1 MNRKPDI
8 RDMEAILERIR
19 RDKAKTDNPN
29 PDLPKAAPTTSFRPK
44 EVYSGPTK
52 ETVEPV
58 EDDSAQVN
66 PELPVAV
73 PLTQRKP
80 VDYNRGDLFL
90 PITPAEPQTP
100 SPPKAASTDRRE
112 ERKPATNADKSDA
125 DRLLDVWEQKHPYEM
140 RHREQV
146 IDMAIYAGLFI
157 SVPGREAKWKAIEP
171 ALVRWE
177 DEGKITAW
185 LGGMY
190 QINPLKF
197 ENLR

>member
-1 MNRKPDI
+1 MKINVMAQIKSVKDEKSTQ
-8 RDMEAILERIR
+8 EAE
-19 RDKAKTDNPN
+19 
-29 PDLPKAAPTTSFRPK
+29 
-44 EVYSGPTK
+44 PTK
-52 ETVEPV
+52 VKTEVEVVEPV
-58 EDDSAQVN
+58 EDN
-66 PELPVAV
+66 PVAV
-73 PLTQRKP
+73 PMTQRKP

-100 SPPKAASTDRRE
+100 SIPLATSTD
-112 ERKPATNADKSDA
+112 RKPATNADKSDA

-171 ALVRWE
+171 ALIRWE
-177 DEGKITAW
+177 DEGKITIWIDAR
-185 LGGMY
+185 Y

-197 ENLR
+197 PNLR

>member
-1 MNRKPDI
+1 MTTHDLLVTLKQRNIKLSVDDGNLRYHVPKGELTDELKQAIRKH
-8 RDMEAILERIR
+8 
-19 RDKAKTDNPN
+19 
-29 PDLPKAAPTTSFRPK
+29 KAALIGVLTASTEAEPSTTKNDSQL
-44 EVYSGPTK
+44 EVKT
-52 ETVEPV
+52 
-58 EDDSAQVN
+58 
-66 PELPVAV
+66 
-73 PLTQRKP
+73 TQRKP
-80 VDYNRGDLFL
+80 VNDNRGDLFL

-157 SVPGREAKWKAIEP
+157 SLSGREAKWKAIEP
-171 ALVRWE
+171 SLVRWE

-185 LGGMY
+185 IDARY

>member
-1 MNRKPDI
+1 MNKKPTI
-8 RDMEAILERIR
+8 ADMEAVLEKYR

-73 PLTQRKP
+73 PMTQRKP
-80 VDYNRGDLFL
+80 VNDNRGDWFL

-100 SPPKAASTDRRE
+100 SIPLALATSTDR
-112 ERKPATNADKSDA
+112 KPTNDADKSDA
-125 DRLLDVWEQKHPYEM
+125 DRLLEAWEQKHPYEM

-197 ENLR
+197 PNLR

>member
-1 MNRKPDI
+1 MKINVMGL
-8 RDMEAILERIR
+8 MESVKHENETREAE
-19 RDKAKTDNPN
+19 
-29 PDLPKAAPTTSFRPK
+29 
-44 EVYSGPTK
+44 PTK
-52 ETVEPV
+52 VKTEVEVVEPV
-58 EDDSAQVN
+58 EDKQVN

-73 PLTQRKP
+73 PTTQRKP
-80 VDYNRGDLFL
+80 VNDNRGDWFL

-146 IDMAIYAGLFI
+146 IDMAIYAGLFS
-157 SVPGREAKWKAIEP
+157 SVSGREAKWQAIEP
-171 ALVRWE
+171 AIIRWE

-185 LGGMY
+185 IDARY

>member
-1 MNRKPDI
+1 
-8 RDMEAILERIR
+8 MESVKHENETREAE
-19 RDKAKTDNPN
+19 
-29 PDLPKAAPTTSFRPK
+29 
-44 EVYSGPTK
+44 PTK
-52 ETVEPV
+52 VKTEVEVEAVEPV
-58 EDDSAQVN
+58 EDKQVN

-73 PLTQRKP
+73 PTTQRKP
-80 VDYNRGDLFL
+80 VNDNRGDWFL

-100 SPPKAASTDRRE
+100 SIPLATSTD
-112 ERKPATNADKSDA
+112 RKPATNADKSDA
-125 DRLLDVWEQKHPYEM
+125 DRLLSVWADEHPYEM

-171 ALVRWE
+171 AIIRWE

-185 LGGMY
+185 IDARY

>member
-1 MNRKPDI
+1 MKRKPDI
-8 RDMEAILERIR
+8 RDMEAMLERIR

-58 EDDSAQVN
+58 EAGPAQVN

-73 PLTQRKP
+73 PMTQRKP
-80 VDYNRGDLFL
+80 VNDNRGDWFL

-100 SPPKAASTDRRE
+100 SIPLATSTD
-112 ERKPATNADKSDA
+112 RKPATNADKSDA
-125 DRLLDVWEQKHPYEM
+125 DRLLDVWEDKHPYEM

-171 ALVRWE
+171 ALIRWE
-177 DEGKITAW
+177 DEGKITIW

-197 ENLR
+197 PNLR

>member
-1 MNRKPDI
+1 MKIKLSTLIQTVKHKNETR
-8 RDMEAILERIR
+8 EAE
-19 RDKAKTDNPN
+19 
-29 PDLPKAAPTTSFRPK
+29 
-44 EVYSGPTK
+44 PTK
-52 ETVEPV
+52 VKTEVEVVEPV
-58 EDDSAQVN
+58 EDN
-66 PELPVAV
+66 PVAM
-73 PLTQRKP
+73 PTTRRKS
-80 VDYNRGDLFL
+80 VDYNRGDMFL

-171 ALVRWE
+171 ALIRWE

-197 ENLR
+197 PNLR

>member
-1 MNRKPDI
+1 MKINVMGLMESVKHEKVKRETRTKTKTEVEVPVEIEAQVHPDI
-8 RDMEAILERIR
+8 
-19 RDKAKTDNPN
+19 
-29 PDLPKAAPTTSFRPK
+29 
-44 EVYSGPTK
+44 
-52 ETVEPV
+52 
-58 EDDSAQVN
+58 
-66 PELPVAV
+66 PVAV
-73 PLTQRKP
+73 PTTQRKP

-100 SPPKAASTDRRE
+100 SIPLATSTD
-112 ERKPATNADKSDA
+112 RKPATNADKSDA
-125 DRLLDVWEQKHPYEM
+125 DRLLSVWEQKHPYEM

-171 ALVRWE
+171 ALIRWE
-177 DEGKITAW
+177 DEGKITIW

-197 ENLR
+197 PNLR

>member
-1 MNRKPDI
+1 MKINVMAQIKSVKDEKSTQ
-8 RDMEAILERIR
+8 EAE
-19 RDKAKTDNPN
+19 
-29 PDLPKAAPTTSFRPK
+29 
-44 EVYSGPTK
+44 PTK
-52 ETVEPV
+52 VKTEVEVVEPV
-58 EDDSAQVN
+58 EDN
-66 PELPVAV
+66 PVAV
-73 PLTQRKP
+73 PMTRRKS
-80 VDYNRGDLFL
+80 VDYNRGDMFL

-171 ALVRWE
+171 ALIRWE
-177 DEGKITAW
+177 DEGKITIW

-190 QINPLKF
+190 
-197 ENLR
+197 